1 LVVNEGN
8 LLAKKDFLEIQK
20 GVYVLKQ
27 KSSRPFVKID
37 SNEVSKTPKA

>member
-1 LVVNEGN
+1 LVVNEEN
-8 LLAKKDFLEIQK
+8 PLAKKDFLEIQK
-20 GVYVLKQ
+20 GVYVLRK